1 MATGIWTALGDPHRR
16 RLLDLLRQGERS
28 VGDLVAGLGLTQPA
42 TSKHLRVLRAAG
54 LVQVR
59 GDAQRRLY
67 AVTPGPMADVDVWL
81 APYRQLWNERL
92 DALGRHLDADVE
104 S

>member
-1 MATGIWTALGDPHRR
+1 
-16 RLLDLLRQGERS
+16 
-28 VGDLVAGLGLTQPA
+28 
-42 TSKHLRVLRAAG
+42 VLRAAG